1 MKLSPEDQAARDAS
15 IRDREIQGDRAAAEN
30 VIMRLPKGDLLL
42 GYQQRT
48 VDLLFSGT
56 ALLIIE
62 KSRRIG
68 LTWGVAS
75 FAVLKA
81 SASMAAGGQNIWY
94 MGYDKDMT
102 LEFIE
107 VCAMWARAFGLAVLS
122 VNEEWLGEEPEKT
135 VVIDGQERV
144 LEPHDKGIKA
154 FSIRFASGF
163 RITALPSVPR
173 ALRGKQGIVIIDEAA
188 FHKDVAEVIKS
199 AMALLIWG
207 GQVVVISTH
216 DGASNPFNVLL
227 GEVAAGKRAGRT
239 MKITFRDALADGL
252 YERVALVAKSKGAPV
267 PGKDAW
273 VDGIYAAYGD
283 DAGEEL
289 GCIPKLG
296 SGSLL
301 SIEDV
306 MACEDE
312 SCGISELYDGGLMY
326 GGHDVARRKDGAI
339 MKGMELVGDVQWER
353 DHYRERGSAFAHQ
366 DAYMD
371 WMFANRRMAQ
381 MWIDQTG
388 MGEKVVEDA
397 QRRHGTSRVVGML
410 LTGPNRLDLSL
421 SLKRRFQERRIRI
434 RKDAVTRADLMA
446 IKKTGS
452 EESGTV
458 RIVND
463 GDVHADEFWAYA
475 LASRAGDM
483 QPSLYEYQS
492 GRSEPGRRSGGIHP
506 DDMPGFT
513 RGSRFA
519 QGGW

>member
-1 MKLSPEDQAARDAS
+1 MKRSPQDEADRSAQ
-15 IRDREIQGDRAAAEN
+15 IRAREIQGDREAAEA

-107 VCAMWARAFGLAVLS
+107 VCAMWARAFGLVAGEI
-122 VNEEWLGEEPEKT
+122 EEEE
-135 VVIDGQERV
+135 V
-144 LEPHDKGIKA
+144 LEAGEKGVKS

-163 RITALPSVPR
+163 RVTALPSVPR

-239 MKITFRDALADGL
+239 MKITFRDALADRL
-252 YERVALVAKSKGAPV
+252 YERVAMVAKSKGAPV

-273 VDGIYAAYGD
+273 VDGIYAAYGE

-289 GCIPKLG
+289 DCIPKLG

-326 GGHDVARRKDGAI
+326 GGRDVARRKDGAI

-353 DHYRERGSAFAHQ
+353 DHYRERGSTFAHQ

-434 RKDAVTRADLMA
+434 RKDPVTRADLMA

-483 QPSLYEYQS
+483 QPALYEYQS